1 MKNNK
6 NIIIICAI
14 IALSILSIDIILTLI
29 AKQYSFSIIMII
41 LFIIATLLLIKFT
54 TKKVRKEKEKNNPL
68 TNIEYTIKL
77 KLEDLNSESIHPVKY
92 DKPVEILNDESI
104 KKDLEYQRQNNITKE
119 TIEEELGKT
128 IFISN
133 LKNKIKLFEEQQELI
148 KQQEEEQ
155 ELKELNKL
163 IKNKTK

>member
-54 TKKVRKEKEKNNPL
+54 NKKEKNNPL

-77 KLEDLNSESIHPVKY
+77 KLEDLNSESIHPVKS

-133 LKNKIKLFEEQQELI
+133 LQNKIKLFEEQQELI
-148 KQQEEEQ
+148 KKQAEEQ